1 MEGISKEELRIQYD
15 SLENKPQMGF
25 QILLSNIY
33 FLLTKGIVTNQIIG
47 SSGNSFML
55 KCNQKTP
62 NGIIILTVRA
72 IMVNSYSTLSNAV
85 ELYENQVDIKYVSEY
100 IQVYDS
106 FCYNKND
113 EVMNYVRRGF
123 YRYTIDEMYKL
134 NSSFK
139 GQGVLNRF
147 DLIQK
152 WIDQLIEA
160 LSLLHERGLYHGGVK
175 ASNIFVD
182 ENSNQIRIIDYGFY
196 SSHVNLMNQNYSKD
210 VYTPLVFNELA
221 NSFDQKRFND
231 IYALIILIYQMAFG
245 FDNSHYQI
253 KQLQKG
259 ITFNDE
265 DDGRDHESDD
275 TYEFKLR
282 IIKLVNKIVCKA
294 ALGTEEQR
302 KKITLFYVSDVLQQK
317 RNVESFQ
324 NSPKH
329 IAETLQVF
337 DNGQKV
343 VISSERVLAA
353 AQPQQQNY
361 DGDSKTDY
369 TQEELYLQEMIYQQQ
384 KQHEQEQKQIQQQ
397 IYSNEN
403 LTLQQKIDVYKKLD
417 YEKYQHSSSQ
427 NSTSNILSPE
437 KNQAVISPLFQV
449 NQSHQLMS
457 EIQEQQVKIENYEK
471 EKQYINPVEQ
481 EQKLDQILQMHRQEK
496 DLIINQQN
504 SDQINSTALDKQNSN
519 LVQGFLQD
527 NKIIKSCFDFN
538 SPINTQP
545 TSISQHI
552 RTYSSAVYDHAP
564 NSAQIVENPEK
575 IQVTQETKP
584 DEIDTQQNKI
594 LEEKYEDF
602 WVIDLSHKNSV
613 QRGADYHPSKYQEQI
628 KQAQL
633 KQQQNEIEDIYTQV
647 NQRSN
652 QKMTI
657 QQTLLKQIEQFDKQQ
672 QQQQQQQPEKT
683 IQQTAFQQDSHKD
696 ISTSQNCEIKT
707 PYMST
712 EQILSNSQE
721 NQIIRFP
728 NGAIQYEGQIQSGQ
742 KNGYGVLYNCNGTK
756 MYEGSFKDDF
766 YHGFGMEY
774 YENGQ
779 ILHQGNFEKG
789 LLNGFAKTFYKNGS
803 LCYEGD
809 YVEGICHGNGT
820 KYDESSS
827 NFQQGQYQ
835 NGKMIGVHK
844 KYQQN
849 GQIIF
854 ETNFKNNKRDGKSI
868 EYHQQ
873 GGISFEG
880 TYKNGKK
887 MNGIEYDHDGNKIH
901 EGDYEQYEF

>member
-33 FLLTKGIVTNQIIG
+33 FLQTKGIVTNQIIG

-62 NGIIILTVRA
+62 NGIVILTVRA

-113 EVMNYVRRGF
+113 EVINYIRRGF

-152 WIDQLIEA
+152 WISQLIEA

-175 ASNIFVD
+175 ASNVFVD
-182 ENSNQIRIIDYGFY
+182 ENSNQIRLIDYGFY
-196 SSHVNLMNQNYSKD
+196 SSHLNLINQNYCKD
-210 VYTPLVFNELA
+210 VYTPSVFNELA
-221 NSFDQKRFND
+221 NTFDQKKFND

-245 FDNSHYQI
+245 FDNSHFQI

-259 ITFNDE
+259 ITFNED
-265 DDGRDHESDD
+265 DDGRDHDLDD

-302 KKITLFYVSDVLQQK
+302 RKITLFYVSDVLQQI

-343 VISSERVLAA
+343 IISSERVLAA
-353 AQPQQQNY
+353 QPQQQNV

-384 KQHEQEQKQIQQQ
+384 KQQEQEQKQIQKQ

-427 NSTSNILSPE
+427 NSSSNILSPE
-437 KNQAVISPLFQV
+437 KINQAVISPLIQV

-457 EIQEQQVKIENYEK
+457 EIKQQQIKIEEDEK

-481 EQKLDQILQMHRQEK
+481 EQKLDQILQMHKQER

-504 SDQINSTALDKQNSN
+504 SNQINSTALDKQNSN
-519 LVQGFLQD
+519 LVKDCPIENQ
-527 NKIIKSCFDFN
+527 IVKSCFDF
-538 SPINTQP
+538 SSQLNTQP
-545 TSISQHI
+545 TSVTQHI
-552 RTYSSAVYDHAP
+552 RNSSSAVYDYIP
-564 NSAQIVENPEK
+564 NFAQMIENPEK
-575 IQVTQETKP
+575 TQAAQNTKP
-584 DEIDTQQNKI
+584 EEINTQQNQI

-613 QRGADYHPSKYQEQI
+613 QRGTDQHPRKYQEQI

-633 KQQQNEIEDIYTQV
+633 KQKNNEIEDIYTQA
-647 NQRSN
+647 NQRLN

-657 QQTLLKQIEQFDKQQ
+657 QQTLLKQIEQFDIK
-672 QQQQQQQPEKT
+672 QQQPEKLN
-683 IQQTAFQQDSHKD
+683 QQGFQQNSKKE
-696 ISTSQNCEIKT
+696 ISTSQSCEIRT
-707 PYMST
+707 SNMST
-712 EQILSNSQE
+712 EQIFSNSQD

-728 NGAIQYEGQIQSGQ
+728 NGAIQYEGQIQNGQ
-742 KNGYGVLYNCNGTK
+742 KNGIGVLYNSNGNK
-756 MYEGSFKDDF
+756 MYEGSFKDDI
-766 YHGFGMEY
+766 YHGFGMEF
-774 YENGQ
+774 YENGS
-779 ILHQGNFEKG
+779 ILHSGNFEKG

-820 KYDESSS
+820 KYDENSTS
-827 NFQQGQYQ
+827 FQQGQYQ

-854 ETNFKNNKRDGKSI
+854 EANFKNNKRDGKSI
-868 EYHQQ
+868 EYHPQ
-873 GGISFEG
+873 GSISFEG

-887 MNGIEYDHDGNKIH
+887 TNGVEYDQDGNKIH
-901 EGDYEQYEF
+901 EGDYEQYEY

>member
-33 FLLTKGIVTNQIIG
+33 FLQTKGIVTNQIIG

-55 KCNQKTP
+55 KCNQKAP

-72 IMVNSYSTLSNAV
+72 VMVNNYSSLSNAV

-106 FCYNKND
+106 FCYNKGD

-134 NSSFK
+134 NSSFQ

-152 WIDQLIEA
+152 WITQLIEA
-160 LSLLHERGLYHGGVK
+160 LTLLHERGLYHGGIK
-175 ASNIFVD
+175 ASNVFVD
-182 ENSNQIRIIDYGFY
+182 ENSNQIRLIDFGFY
-196 SSHVNLMNQNYSKD
+196 TSHVNLINQNYFKD
-210 VYTPLVFNELA
+210 LYTPSVLNELA
-221 NSFDQKRFND
+221 NTFDQKKFND

-245 FDNSHYQI
+245 FDNSHSQI

-259 ITFNDE
+259 ITFNED
-265 DDGRDHESDD
+265 DDGRDHDLDD

-302 KKITLFYVSDVLQQK
+302 KRITLFYVSDVLQQI

-329 IAETLQVF
+329 IAETLQVI
-337 DNGQKV
+337 DNNQKV
-343 VISSERVLAA
+343 IISNERALAT
-353 AQPQQQNY
+353 QPQQQSY
-361 DGDSKTDY
+361 DSDSKTDY

-384 KQHEQEQKQIQQQ
+384 NQNEQEQKQIQQQ

-403 LTLQQKIDVYKKLD
+403 LTLQQKVDVYKKLD

-427 NSTSNILSPE
+427 NSSSNVLSPE
-437 KNQAVISPLFQV
+437 KINQAVISPLLQV
-449 NQSHQLMS
+449 NQSHQFMS
-457 EIQEQQVKIENYEK
+457 ELKEQQIKTQNYEN
-471 EKQYINPVEQ
+471 EKQYINPIEQ
-481 EQKLDQILQMHRQEK
+481 ELKLDLILQMHKQEK
-496 DLIINQQN
+496 DQIINQQS

-519 LVQGFLQD
+519 FAKDCLKENQ
-527 NKIIKSCFDFN
+527 NIKSCHDLY
-538 SPINTQP
+538 SPIKTQP
-545 TSISQHI
+545 TSASQRI
-552 RTYSSAVYDHAP
+552 RTNFSAVYDHVLGF
-564 NSAQIVENPEK
+564 AQIIENPEK
-575 IQVTQETKP
+575 TQVTQNTKP
-584 DEIDTQQNKI
+584 EELNNKM

-628 KQAQL
+628 KQAQQ
-633 KQQQNEIEDIYTQV
+633 KQQNNEIEDIYTQI

-657 QQTLLKQIEQFDKQQ
+657 QQTLLKQIEQLEKK
-672 QQQQQQQPEKT
+672 QQQPEKLT
-683 IQQTAFQQDSHKD
+683 QQVFQQDSKKEV
-696 ISTSQNCEIKT
+696 STSQSCEIK
-707 PYMST
+707 PQYMSI
-712 EQILSNSQE
+712 EQILTNSQE
-721 NQIIRFP
+721 NQIIKFP
-728 NGAIQYEGQIQSGQ
+728 NGAIQYEGQMQNGQ
-742 KNGYGVLYNCNGTK
+742 KNGYGVLYNQSGTK
-756 MYEGSFKDDF
+756 MYEGRFKDDI
-766 YHGFGMEY
+766 YHGYGMEF
-774 YENGQ
+774 YENGL
-779 ILHQGNFEKG
+779 ILHSGNFENG
-789 LLNGFAKTFYKNGS
+789 LLNGFAKTFYKNGN

-820 KYDESSS
+820 KYDESSAS
-827 NFQQGQYQ
+827 FQQGQYQ

-854 ETNFKNNKRDGKSI
+854 ETNFKNNKRDGISI
-868 EYHQQ
+868 EYHPQ

-887 MNGIEYDHDGNKIH
+887 INGIEYDQDGNKIH
-901 EGDYEQYEF
+901 EGDYEQYDY